1 MALMPMQAIV
11 ESTKRFLSGRKGA
24 YARTFNIES
33 RDAQAVLVDL
43 SKFCRAHKS
52 TAHPDPHMAARLDG
66 RREVWLRIQQHLNLD
81 DETLWLLFGGPNMKG
96 D

>member
-1 MALMPMQAIV
+1 MALMPMQAMV
-11 ESTKRFLSGRKGA
+11 EATKRFLSGRKGS
-24 YARTFNIES
+24 YARLFDIQN
-33 RDAQAVLVDL
+33 RDAQAVLTDL

-52 TAHPDPHMAARLDG
+52 TAHLDPHMAARLDG
-66 RREVWLRIQQHLNLD
+66 RREVWLRIQQHTKLD